1 MASPLACAIGGAAAV
16 AAAAAA
22 CGACRLRRRHWSRR
36 RAGPT
41 RVFYVMRHG
50 RKDDDNVPDRDN
62 FKIQLTE
69 EGREGMAAVQRCLRA
84 RGARFD
90 AVLCSPFLRCRQTAA
105 IVSPEVA
112 PELEPGL
119 SEVLSDAHG
128 LRDGSGGSGGIAL
141 LAGRVRDLMRT
152 HGRGEPLVAAGELE
166 RDEDVGALM
175 QCMRRCAVLVERLER
190 KYKAGHVLLVTH
202 GGTAFGIIQALTRT
216 LERWCPST
224 RPSAQRWAA

>member
-50 RKDDDNVPDRDN
+50 RKDDNVPDRDN

-152 HGRGEPLVAAGELE
+152 HGRGDAASPDFPAPSG
-166 RDEDVGALM
+166 RFDDV
-175 QCMRRCAVLVERLER
+175 CA
-190 KYKAGHVLLVTH
+190 
-202 GGTAFGIIQALTRT
+202 
-216 LERWCPST
+216 
-224 RPSAQRWAA
+224 